1 VRRLAAVLVLALL
14 AAGCGG
20 GTRITETR
28 EVAPFDRLEVA
39 GVNVTVVPGEG
50 NQVRVRAG
58 EKVIDR
64 VRTESR
70 DGVLRIDVPER
81 GIVIGSDP
89 LGDAAVEVTATSLA
103 GAKID
108 GSGNMT
114 MTGLRG
120 DALEIDIQGTGD
132 LEASGTVGRLTA
144 TLQGVGD
151 ADLSRLQARTARV
164 LVQGPADAELNVTDE
179 LDVRVQGPGDVTY
192 RGDPDVTSDVDG
204 PGDVKRAP

>member
-1 VRRLAAVLVLALL
+1 VRRLAALAVVAVV

-20 GTRITETR
+20 GTRVTETR

-39 GVNVTVVPGEG
+39 GVDVRVVRGEG
-50 NQVRVRAG
+50 GQVRVRAG

-70 DGVLRIDVPER
+70 DGVLRIHVPDR

-89 LGDAAVEVTATSLA
+89 LGDAAVEVTAASLA
-103 GAKID
+103 GARID
-108 GSGNMT
+108 GSGDIT
-114 MTGLRG
+114 LTGIRG
-120 DALEIDIQGTGD
+120 DALEIEIQGTGD

-192 RGDPDVTSDVDG
+192 RGDPDVDSDIDG